1 MYRLVLLHM
10 WPPILFS
17 DFSETQCQM
26 GTCIY
31 SIQFEWRH
39 IIVFTPVKDEFH
51 KFFLKQIFF
60 SFCHN
65 IIFGMAKILFPFIP
79 NHNIR
84 YSQFTILTDTLQK
97 TSRFLQLFYSEKC
110 YFCNRIC

>member
-39 IIVFTPVKDEFH
+39 IIVLTPVKDEFH
-51 KFFLKQIFF
+51 KFFLKQILGQRKK
-60 SFCHN
+60 SV
-65 IIFGMAKILFPFIP
+65 GRA
-79 NHNIR
+79 
-84 YSQFTILTDTLQK
+84 
-97 TSRFLQLFYSEKC
+97 
-110 YFCNRIC
+110 NRIVAIR